1 MDNIFDHVRAAV
13 AQGKA
18 TQRAMEMEAN
28 SFADLLIDGNVR
40 KLSTDRAR
48 QLKKLMA
55 PFNLRTGRWSAC
67 K

>member
-18 TQRAMEMEAN
+18 TQAAIEREAN
-28 SFADLLIDGNVR
+28 AFADLLIDGNVR
-40 KLSTDRAR
+40 KLHPDRAR
-48 QLKKLMA
+48 QLKKLLA
-55 PFNLRTGRWSAC
+55 PFNLRTGRWAAC